1 MLVKLVYEN
10 KKLKREQ
17 QDNEAT
23 LLDIERKTEA
33 KSREFTMDEKNLELS
48 MEQLQDLKIKNQQMQ
63 KQNEEIEGRI

>member
-17 QDNEAT
+17 QDNEAA

-48 MEQLQDLKIKNQQMQ
+48 MEQLQDLKIKNQQIQ

>member
-17 QDNEAT
+17 QDNEAA